1 MMMHRIWT
9 LLLVLLLITPARAK
23 DSLPEWT
30 KGAVWYQ
37 ILPERFRNVNPANDP
52 LKQQVVGK
60 EVKDWQIHPW
70 ASDWYKLQIWEIE
83 RGLDFEAL
91 VWGRRY
97 GGDLLGV
104 MEKLRYLKDLG
115 VDVIYLNPVFE
126 SPSVEKFDAATFH
139 HIDDNFGLDRD
150 GDREKIE
157 NEKEDPKTWT
167 LTKADE
173 VFLELISEAHKLEMK
188 VVIDA
193 VFHYCGR
200 EFWAFKDLQEKQQKS
215 AYKDWFE
222 VLSWD
227 DPVTPDTVEFAYTS
241 RQNDK
246 QLPLFKKGENGPA
259 QPVKKYLLDVTR
271 RWLDPNGD
279 GSPVDGVDGWV
290 IHDAQELGSSFVAE
304 WTKLVKSINPLALTV
319 ADRKETQ
326 GWGENPFDLIANY
339 HLTPVMQDFFIATG
353 GKRAVSQ
360 FNAQLE
366 QWRQALPVSVFH
378 SALNRLSDYK
388 KERIATV
395 IRNSS
400 ATGSHDGAIQN
411 GHYYDPRKPDK
422 ENIQSQKLLTI
433 FQLTY
438 PGAPVILFGDES
450 GMWGGDYR
458 DVLKPMLWRD
468 FVYEKESYSTIRP
481 DLKDEIPNVFDAELF
496 DLYRR
501 LNKIR
506 HDHPAIQ
513 KGDFQTILVDDAK
526 SLYAFSRRF
535 DKNEVIVILNNSDQ
549 RQEFEFTMAWND
561 KNKVK
566 DVLNEKK
573 YLSIDG
579 KVKVSLEKKWGAILI
594 KLK

>member
-1 MMMHRIWT
+1 MMMHRIWACFLT
-9 LLLVLLLITPARAK
+9 LLLLTPVLAK
-23 DSLPEWT
+23 DPLPEWT

-60 EVKDWQIHPW
+60 EVKDWQVHPW
-70 ASDWYKLQIWEIE
+70 ASDWYKLQIWEVE
-83 RGLDFEAL
+83 RGLDFDEL
-91 VWGRRY
+91 IWQRRY

-104 MEKLRYLKDLG
+104 IEKLRYLKELG

-126 SPSVEKFDAATFH
+126 SPSIEKFDAATFH

-157 NEKEDPKTWT
+157 NEKEDAKTWT
-167 LTKADE
+167 LTKADDA
-173 VFLELISEAHKLEMK
+173 FLQLISEAHKLEMK

-200 EFWAFKDLQEKQQKS
+200 EFWAFKDLLEKQQKS
-215 AYKDWFE
+215 AYQDWFE

-227 DPVTPDTVEFAYTS
+227 DPATPDTVEFSYKCW
-241 RQNDK
+241 QNDTR
-246 QLPLFKKGENGPA
+246 LPLFKKDENGPVE
-259 QPVKKYLLDVTR
+259 PVKKYLFDITR
-271 RWLDPNGD
+271 RWLDPNSD
-279 GSPVDGVDGWV
+279 GSPVDGIDGWV
-290 IHDAQELGSSFVAE
+290 IHDAQELGASFVVE
-304 WTKLVKSINPLALTV
+304 WGKLVKSINPLALTV
-319 ADRKETQ
+319 ADGKETPD
-326 GWGENPFDLIANY
+326 GNPFDLTANY
-339 HLTPVMQDFFIATG
+339 ELAPLMQGFFLA
-353 GKRAVSQ
+353 KDSKLSVSQ
-360 FNAQLE
+360 FNAHLQH
-366 QWRQALPVSVFH
+366 WRKALPQSVH
-378 SALNRLSDYK
+378 SGFNRLSDYK

-400 ATGSHDGAIQN
+400 ASTWSGGSMGN
-411 GHYYDPRKPDK
+411 GHDYDPRKPDK

-433 FQLTY
+433 FQLTS

-450 GMWGGDYR
+450 GMWGGGYR
-458 DVLKPMLWRD
+458 DVLKPMLWRE

-506 HDHPAIQ
+506 HANPAIQ
-513 KGDFQTILVDDAK
+513 KGDFQTILVDDEK
-526 SLYAFSRRF
+526 GLFAFSRRF

-549 RQEFEFTMAWND
+549 QQEIELAIAWNN

-573 YLSIDG
+573 YLLVDG
-579 KVKVSLEKKWGAILI
+579 KVKLSLEKKWGAILV